1 MLLSACFVFFLLNR
15 CYAALGRLS
24 HGQRL
29 RLATDAGGAATQFQL
44 RPRQFGA
51 PVFDF
56 EPEPLVTV
64 AGGELKTVAAL
75 TAFLADLYMAGRI
88 TATGVRGGGEV
99 GSWWRCLATVILLSS
114 VGVALTFWVV
124 GGDCFF

>member
-1 MLLSACFVFFLLNR
+1 MFQKR
-15 CYAALGRLS
+15 CYAALGCLS

-29 RLATDAGGAATQFQL
+29 RLANDAGDRFQL
-44 RPRQFGA
+44 LPRQRGA
-51 PVFDF
+51 PVFNF

-88 TATGVRGGGEV
+88 TAEGA
-99 GSWWRCLATVILLSS
+99 WRCSDRGCL
-114 VGVALTFWVV
+114 GW
-124 GGDCFF
+124 DCLGKMSFKLYF